1 MDIKPAPIPSSRLRT
16 SPSPFRRA
24 ARFLAAALVVTMFR
38 AFAPWLRA
46 EESMTTDALF
56 HDTCARCHGPQGF
69 GDGPD
74 GQTLV
79 TKPRNF
85 HDCEIMAKDS
95 NEFVFNEI
103 KGGSASVGRS
113 NDMPSWGEALTDDEV
128 RSLIAYVRHF
138 CPGKPGK

>member
-1 MDIKPAPIPSSRLRT
+1 MSS
-16 SPSPFRRA
+16 
-24 ARFLAAALVVTMFR
+24 
-38 AFAPWLRA
+38 
-46 EESMTTDALF
+46 DALF

-138 CPGKPGK
+138 CPGKTQQVIK